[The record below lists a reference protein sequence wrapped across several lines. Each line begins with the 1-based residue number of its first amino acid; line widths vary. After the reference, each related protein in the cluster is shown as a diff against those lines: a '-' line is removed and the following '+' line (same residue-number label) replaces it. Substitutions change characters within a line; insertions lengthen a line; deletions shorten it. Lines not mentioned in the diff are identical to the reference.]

1 MEGVAPAAVP
11 RLDPRHYEPARVP
24 YEVRRHAGTP
34 DTLGVGRPGKVG
46 LLELAFENIGGRTE
60 LTGHYQKSPLQ
71 IMRPLYYDPARP
83 DLAVTFLMSTGGGI
97 LQADRLRTDVR
108 CGADTAVHLTTQAA
122 TKVYRMEF
130 DYATQLLHLEAGPG
144 AYVEYLPEPVI
155 PFVDSRLYQRTVLT
169 VDPGAT
175 VLAGETVLAGRLAR
189 GERNAYRVFAS
200 DLEVRRPDGELVAV
214 DTVRL
219 EPSGRGGGAGGGGV
233 TGGGVTGPAVLAGH
247 DVMSSLY
254 VLSPLAPAARIA
266 DALHEALA
274 DRGLLHGVSV
284 LPQDSG
290 AWLRLLGSDTR
301 ACAAAL
307 RAAWDAVRRL
317 LIGVPAPELRKT

>member
-1 MEGVAPAAVP
+1 MRATPVAAASAVP

-34 DTLGVGRPGKVG
+34 DTLAVGRPGKVG
-46 LLELAFENIGGRTE
+46 LLELAFERIGGRTE

-71 IMRPLYYDPARP
+71 IMRPLYFDPARP

-97 LQADRLRTDVR
+97 LQADRLRTDLH

-122 TKVYRMEF
+122 TKVYRMEH
-130 DYATQLLHLEAGPG
+130 DYATQLVNLTAGPR

-169 VDPGAT
+169 VDPDAT

-200 DLEVRRPDGELVAV
+200 DLEVRRPGGELVAL

-219 EPSGRGGGAGGGGV
+219 EPSADG
-233 TGGGVTGPAVLAGH
+233 GGGVTGPAVLAGH

-254 VLSPLAPAARIA
+254 VLSPLAPASRVA
-266 DALHEALA
+266 DVLHEALA
-274 DRGLLHGVSV
+274 DHGGLLSGVSV

-317 LIGVPAPELRKT
+317 LIGAPAPDLRKT

>member
-1 MEGVAPAAVP
+1 MTVAAERAAERAVP

-46 LLELAFENIGGRTE
+46 LLELAFEKVAGRTE

-71 IMRPLYYDPARP
+71 IMRPLYFDPARP

-97 LQADRLRTDVR
+97 LQADRLRTDLH

-122 TKVYRMEF
+122 TKVYRMEH
-130 DYATQLLHLEAGPG
+130 DYATQLVNLTAGPR

-169 VDPGAT
+169 VDRDAT

-200 DLEVRRPDGELVAV
+200 DLEVRRPGGELVAL

-219 EPSGRGGGAGGGGV
+219 EPAPTG
-233 TGGGVTGPAVLAGH
+233 GGGVTGPAVLAGH

-254 VLSPLAPAARIA
+254 VLSPLAPAGRIA
-266 DALHEALA
+266 DVLHEAVA
-274 DRGLLHGVSV
+274 DRDRSLLYGVSV

-301 ACAAAL
+301 ACAAAM
-307 RAAWDAVRRL
+307 RGAWDAVRRL
-317 LIGVPAPELRKT
+317 LIGAPAPELRKT

>member
-1 MEGVAPAAVP
+1 MPAERSVP

-34 DTLGVGRPGKVG
+34 DTLAVGRPGKVG
-46 LLELAFENIGGRTE
+46 LLELAFERIGGRTE

-71 IMRPLYYDPARP
+71 IMRPLYFDPARP
-83 DLAVTFLMSTGGGI
+83 DLAVTLLMSTGGGI
-97 LQADRLRTDVR
+97 LQADRLRTDIR

-122 TKVYRMEF
+122 TKVYRMEH
-130 DYATQLLHLEAGPG
+130 DYATQLLNLSAGPG

-155 PFVDSRLYQRTVLT
+155 PFVDSRFYQRTVLT
-169 VDPGAT
+169 VDTDAT
-175 VLAGETVLAGRLAR
+175 VVAGETLLAGRLAR
-189 GERNAYRVFAS
+189 GERHAYQVFAA
-200 DLEVRRPDGELVAV
+200 DLEVRRPGGELVAL

-219 EPSGRGGGAGGGGV
+219 EPADGGV
-233 TGGGVTGPAVLAGH
+233 AGPAVLGGH

-266 DALHEALA
+266 DVLHEALA
-274 DRGLLHGVSV
+274 DRGLLYGVSV

-307 RAAWDAVRRL
+307 RTAWDAVRRL